1 MNRLLLVDDHAVI
14 RQGLRTLLGQAG
26 YQIVAEAGTGE
37 QAYIAWQKHRPSL
50 VLLDL
55 DMPGMGGLETLQR
68 ILAQD
73 AMAKVLIFTMYDD
86 TIHAA
91 RAIRA
96 GARGYVVK
104 SDDPD
109 ILLQAIQQILAGKR
123 FIGHE
128 IAQQIAVEQSSG
140 LDNPINSLSQRE
152 FEVFSRLI
160 AGDSLNGIAS
170 QLNISQKST
179 ANIQTQIRQ
188 KLNVQST
195 SQMVH
200 LAISYGIL

>member
-1 MNRLLLVDDHAVI
+1 MNRLLLVDDHAVV
-14 RQGLRTLLGQAG
+14 RQGLRTLLEQAG
-26 YQIVAEAGTGE
+26 YQIVAEAGSGE
-37 QAYIAWQKHRPSL
+37 QAYMAWQKHRPAL

-73 AMAKVLIFTMYDD
+73 ASARVLVFTMYDD
-86 TIHAA
+86 TVHAA

-109 ILLQAIQQILAGKR
+109 ILLDAIQQILRGQR

-160 AGDSLNGIAS
+160 AGDSLIGIAT
-170 QLNISQKST
+170 QLNISQKSA
-179 ANIQTQIRQ
+179 ANVQTQIRQ

>member
-1 MNRLLLVDDHAVI
+1 MNRLLLADDHAVI
-14 RQGLRTLLGQAG
+14 RQGLRTLLEQAG
-26 YQIVAEAGTGE
+26 YEIVAEAGSGE

-73 AMAKVLIFTMYDD
+73 AMAKVLVFTMYDD

-123 FIGHE
+123 Y
-128 IAQQIAVEQSSG
+128 
-140 LDNPINSLSQRE
+140 R
-152 FEVFSRLI
+152 SRDCTTDRRRTILRT
-160 AGDSLNGIAS
+160 GQPN
-170 QLNISQKST
+170 QLT
-179 ANIQTQIRQ
+179 HATR
-188 KLNVQST
+188 V
-195 SQMVH
+195 
-200 LAISYGIL
+200 

>member
-1 MNRLLLVDDHAVI
+1 MNKLLLVDDHAVV
-14 RQGLRTLLGQAG
+14 RQGLRTLLEQAG
-26 YQIVAEAGTGE
+26 YQIAAEAGSGE
-37 QAYIAWQKHRPSL
+37 QAYAAWQQHRPDL

-73 AMAKVLIFTMYDD
+73 ATARILVFTMYDD

-128 IAQQIAVEQSSG
+128 IAQQIAIEQSSG
-140 LDNPINSLSQRE
+140 LDNPINALSQRE
-152 FEVFSRLI
+152 FEVFNRLI
-160 AGDSLNGIAS
+160 AGDNLSEISS
-170 QLNISQKST
+170 QLNISHKSA

-188 KLNVQST
+188 KLDVHST
-195 SQMVH
+195 SQMVR

>member
-1 MNRLLLVDDHAVI
+1 MNRLLLVDDHAVV
-14 RQGLRTLLGQAG
+14 RQGLRTLLEQAG
-26 YQIVAEAGTGE
+26 YQIVAEAGSGE
-37 QAYIAWQKHRPSL
+37 QAYMAWQKHRPSL
-50 VLLDL
+50 VMLDL

-73 AMAKVLIFTMYDD
+73 ASAKVLVFTMYDG

-104 SDDPD
+104 SDNPD
-109 ILLQAIQQILAGKR
+109 ILLDAIQQVLRGQR
-123 FIGHE
+123 FISHE

-160 AGDSLNGIAS
+160 AGDSLIGIAT
-170 QLNISQKST
+170 QLNISQKSA
-179 ANIQTQIRQ
+179 ANVQTQIRQ

-195 SQMVH
+195 SQMTH
-200 LAISYGIL
+200 LAISYGFL

>member
-1 MNRLLLVDDHAVI
+1 MNRLLLVDDHAVV
-14 RQGLRTLLGQAG
+14 RQGLRTLLEQAG
-26 YQIVAEAGTGE
+26 YQIVAEAGSGE
-37 QAYIAWQKHRPSL
+37 QAYIAWQKHHPSL

-73 AMAKVLIFTMYDD
+73 ATAKVLIFSMYDD

-123 FIGHE
+123 YIGHE
-128 IAQQIAVEQSSG
+128 IAQQIAVEQFSG
-140 LDNPINSLSQRE
+140 LDNPIDSLSQRE

-160 AGDSLNGIAS
+160 AGDSLGGIAS
-170 QLNISQKST
+170 QLNISQKSA

-200 LAISYGIL
+200 LAISHGIL

>member
-1 MNRLLLVDDHAVI
+1 MKRLLLVDDHAVV
-14 RQGLRTLLGQAG
+14 RQGLRTLLEQAG
-26 YQIVAEAGTGE
+26 YAIVAEAESGE
-37 QAYIAWQKHRPSL
+37 QAYIAWQLQRPDL

-73 AMAKVLIFTMYDD
+73 AATRILVFTMYDD

-104 SDDPD
+104 SEDPEV
-109 ILLQAIQQILAGKR
+109 LLEAVQQILAGKR

-128 IAQQIAVEQSSG
+128 IAQQIAIEQSSG
-140 LDNPINSLSQRE
+140 QNSPIDALSQRE

-160 AGDSLNGIAS
+160 AGESLSEIS
-170 QLNISQKST
+170 RHLNISPKSV

-188 KLNVQST
+188 KLDVQST

-200 LAISYGIL
+200 IAMSHGIL